1 MNTEAE
7 MGLII
12 FGSKLAVPI
21 SDPNYYVY
29 PNIPKY
35 SHIFPWSWH
44 KHLRAQLRLQID
56 IIWLWDHEPHKLGY
70 QVPEQDDFNPE
81 KLRLTGLGICCKSKV
96 KTGVCVACNFE
107 RIQHNTLL
115 HHGCGL
121 VRFYSSGLGLWFQ
134 IGFHVWSKC
143 IWFWVQLTVTTKRSI
158 FLERV
163 AQPRTSTNNCS
174 TESNPIRFIYQF
186 MHTAYSIDSHPYPYS
201 YSYQSCPYP
210 FHSQFYP
217 FSLLPSP
224 YRFTPSE
231 SLVLFGSQIF
241 SRALKKWA
249 VAAKLLLMIS
259 SGIENYQKKWGLLF
273 RIQESGENPGESLL
287 ITIIHYPWSLRGWG
301 FGMMINQPLQ

>member
-174 TESNPIRFIYQF
+174 LNLIQSDSYINSCILHTPLIHIHIHIHIPINHVHIL
-186 MHTAYSIDSHPYPYS
+186 SI
-201 YSYQSCPYP
+201 
-210 FHSQFYP
+210 SQFYP

-231 SLVLFGSQIF
+231 SLVLFGSQNF

-259 SGIENYQKKWGLLF
+259 SGIENYQKK
-273 RIQESGENPGESLL
+273 
-287 ITIIHYPWSLRGWG
+287 LRVA
-301 FGMMINQPLQ
+301 F